1 MRKTTTTLLAPLAAL
16 AVAGTIG
23 AGPAQ
28 AHGDEHGQYG
38 GEQSDSSAAEI
49 VTSEEATAVLD
60 EAGVTTEAVE
70 PATAEEQEDGLTELS
85 FPKDE
90 ESEKKYDNEVEFL
103 GGVEYAS
110 EAGSTTWQEPAVDT
124 SDGLV
129 SFDVAGE
136 RTDLLQVVPAEDS
149 EDSEESGE
157 SDESGEA
164 DESDESDDH
173 GEARTASYGGETEG
187 HDGEESG
194 EHGDKDEYDL
204 ALTAEGADALNE
216 VAGDDTFAEGDIF
229 ASTDD
234 GKDC

>member
-38 GEQSDSSAAEI
+38 GEHSDSQSAEI
-49 VTSEEATAVLD
+49 VTSEEAAATLE
-60 EAGVTTEAVE
+60 EAGVTTGAVE
-70 PATAEEQEDGLTELS
+70 PATAEEQEDGTTLLS

-90 ESEKKYDNEVEFL
+90 ESEKKYDSEVEFL
-103 GGVEYAS
+103 GGCRVRLR
-110 EAGSTTWQEPAVDT
+110 GRHH
-124 SDGLV
+124 
-129 SFDVAGE
+129 DVAGPGDRHLRRARELRGRRRAHRPAPGRAGRGGGRGRRVVRGVPTSHE
-136 RTDLLQVVPAEDS
+136 RAPS
-149 EDSEESGE
+149 
-157 SDESGEA
+157 
-164 DESDESDDH
+164 H
-173 GEARTASYGGETEG
+173 ASYG
-187 HDGEESG
+187 DEERGRRGRASPATKRD
-194 EHGDKDEYDL
+194 EDEYDL

-216 VAGDDTFAEGDIF
+216 VAGDDAFAEGDVL

>member
-28 AHGDEHGQYG
+28 ATGDEHGQYG
-38 GEQSDSSAAEI
+38 GEHSDTQSAEI
-49 VTSEEATAVLD
+49 ATSEEAAATLE
-60 EAGVTTEAVE
+60 EAGVTTGAVE
-70 PATAEEQEDGLTELS
+70 PATAEEQEDGTTLLS

-90 ESEKKYDNEVEFL
+90 ESEKKYDSEVEFL
-103 GGVEYAS
+103 GAVEYAS
-110 EAGSTTWQEPAVDT
+110 EAGTTTWQEPAIDT

-129 SFDVAGE
+129 SFEVAGE
-136 RTDLLQVVPAEDS
+136 RTDLLQVVPAEEEAEGDES
-149 EDSEESGE
+149 SEES
-157 SDESGEA
+157 
-164 DESDESDDH
+164 
-173 GEARTASYGGETEG
+173 
-187 HDGEESG
+187 SG
-194 EHGDKDEYDL
+194 EHASYASYQDKGDDEGEHSDEGDEGDHGDEEGDEYDL

-216 VAGDDTFAEGDIF
+216 VAGDEAFAEGDVL

>member
-28 AHGDEHGQYG
+28 ATGDEHGQYG
-38 GEQSDSSAAEI
+38 GEHSDTQSAEI
-49 VTSEEATAVLD
+49 ATSEEAAATLE
-60 EAGVTTEAVE
+60 EAGVTTGAVE
-70 PATAEEQEDGLTELS
+70 PATAEEQEDGTTHLS

-90 ESEKKYDNEVEFL
+90 ESEKKYDSEVEFL
-103 GGVEYAS
+103 GAVEYVS
-110 EAGSTTWQEPAVDT
+110 EAGTTTWQEPAIDT

-129 SFDVAGE
+129 SFEVAGE
-136 RTDLLQVVPAEDS
+136 RTDLLQVEPAEGDES
-149 EDSEESGE
+149 SEES
-157 SDESGEA
+157 
-164 DESDESDDH
+164 
-173 GEARTASYGGETEG
+173 
-187 HDGEESG
+187 SG
-194 EHGDKDEYDL
+194 EHASYASYQDKGDDEGDHGDEEGDEYDL

-216 VAGDDTFAEGDIF
+216 VAGDEAFAEGDIL